1 MNGKRN
7 GVWGSGVLT
16 SLGLWSLGLRSHGG
30 REALEGVYI
39 VVLDVNVIS
48 PISVRRVTVD
58 AGYVMTVIKK
68 VPIMDI
74 ISGLKKRII
83 PEQ

>member
-1 MNGKRN
+1 MKMCHVIPTISHMDVIINL
-7 GVWGSGVLT
+7 VLM
-16 SLGLWSLGLRSHGG
+16 
-30 REALEGVYI
+30 A
-39 VVLDVNVIS
+39 VVLDRNIIS
-48 PISVRRVTVD
+48 IISVRRVTVD

-74 ISGLKKRII
+74 INGLKKRII